1 MELEL
6 ARFSEVIKSAWE
18 EQAPHKICQYVY
30 AIANAFNTF
39 YHEVKILSE
48 EDIEKK
54 KSYLALIL
62 LTQDVLVSSIYLLG
76 MKAPERM

>member
-1 MELEL
+1 MSMRLPMH
-6 ARFSEVIKSAWE
+6 S
-18 EQAPHKICQYVY
+18 
-30 AIANAFNTF
+30 
-39 YHEVKILSE
+39 ILSTMSE